1 MAANDKEP
9 KEPTKSTTDSY
20 TQEVMREL
28 AQAEADRKAV
38 MEEFAEEIK
47 KRGELFDETDIKAK
61 LKEVLPEAFAAL
73 KSLLNSAESETVR
86 ATMVKYIFDAA
97 LLTFKNTKK
106 DGEEVPETVADLVKQ
121 LSDNDKSS

>member
-9 KEPTKSTTDSY
+9 TKPQKSAKDSY
-20 TQEVMREL
+20 TEEVMKEL
-28 AQAEADRKAV
+28 ARSEADRKAV
-38 MEEFAEEIK
+38 MEEFTEQIK
-47 KRGELFDETDIKAK
+47 KRGDLFDEDDIKAK

-97 LLTFKNTKK
+97 LVTFKNNAK
-106 DGEEVPETVADLVKQ
+106 GEDVPETVADLVKE
-121 LSDNDKSS
+121 LAKNDKSS